1 MKDYEQIV
9 RRKTASH
16 AASCR
21 GCDECMPKGT
31 EVVSTFSWRN
41 RGQNIYFCI
50 PCAQIIGQLAGA
62 A

>member
-1 MKDYEQIV
+1 MNEHLAIK

-16 AASCR
+16 AAYCR
-21 GCDECMPKGT
+21 GCDDQMGKGT

-50 PCAQIIGQLAGA
+50 PCAQIIGQLAETA
-62 A
+62 